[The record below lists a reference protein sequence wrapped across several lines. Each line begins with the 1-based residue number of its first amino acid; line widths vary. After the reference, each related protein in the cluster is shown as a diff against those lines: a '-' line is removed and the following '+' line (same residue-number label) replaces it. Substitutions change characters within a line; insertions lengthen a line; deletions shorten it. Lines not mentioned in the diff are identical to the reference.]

1 MIQFTSTQNAAQSA
15 KLLAQNVAENLR
27 QVLAKQE
34 YATLSV
40 SGGKSPIIFFQTLSQ
55 CELDWARVR
64 ITLVDERIVP
74 TQHNDSNTR
83 LVRQYLQQKCAAQAI
98 WLPMIDDAANE
109 DSLKDIPQA
118 VAFAVQ
124 HFTQPDVLVLGMG
137 SDGHTASLFPYAPQ
151 LDDALAADYPQPLL
165 HTSPQTAP
173 HERISMTLAAIERT
187 AHIYLAIA
195 GADKFIVYQQAA
207 QARQKHHPIS
217 YILHSEKVTVHVFY
231 HD

>member
-83 LVRQYLQQKCAAQAI
+83 LVRQYLQQNC
-98 WLPMIDDAANE
+98 
-109 DSLKDIPQA
+109 A

-207 QARQKHHPIS
+207 QTRQKHHPIS